1 MPEHEAE
8 TSMHACIEG
17 LPKAELHVHL
27 EGTLEPELEFALA
40 DRNGLELP
48 YASVEEMRSSYL
60 NGRNS
65 RQPTSR
71 STFP

>member
-1 MPEHEAE
+1 MPEDETEAN
-8 TSMHACIEG
+8 MQVFIDG
-17 LPKAELHVHL
+17 LPKAELHVHV